1 MEHNMSLV
9 REQTPYLLTT
19 STPTTAHTHGIL
31 IPAQNFDLFLKV
43 FILKFSDHI
52 TLTLHNIILSV

>member
-9 REQTPYLLTT
+9 REQTPYLCTT

-31 IPAQNFDLFLKV
+31 IPAQNFDLFEAFYIK
-43 FILKFSDHI
+43 IL
-52 TLTLHNIILSV
+52 